1 VTILIQFVTGLIFAT
16 GLMIAG
22 MTDPAKVQNFLDL
35 AGQWDPS
42 LAFVMI
48 GAITVSFAGAKLVLG
63 WKKPIF
69 DHVFHLPHKKELDS
83 HLLSGATIFGIG
95 WGLAGLCPGPAIT
108 SLGFGSSSTWFFVPS
123 MLAGMVTARLLA
135 RRYS

>member
-1 VTILIQFVTGLIFAT
+1 MSTLIQFIVGLIFAA

-42 LAFVMI
+42 LAFVMV
-48 GAITVSFAGAKLVLG
+48 GAIAVSFIGAKLVLG
-63 WKKPIF
+63 WKKPLLG
-69 DHVFHLPHKKELDS
+69 DVFHLPKKNELDT
-83 HLLSGATIFGIG
+83 HLISGAAIFGIG

-108 SLGFGSSSTWFFVPS
+108 SLGLGSSAIWFFVPA
-123 MLAGMVTARLLA
+123 MLAGMVLA
-135 RRYS
+135 RFIARRFT